1 MLNSA
6 PSASVT
12 KSIIRNMEM
21 NGTLETRPT
30 KLRPNQELLSEEEDD
45 DDDDEEEDEEGNRI
59 HLLFIYIS
67 FCFLIFC

>member
-45 DDDDEEEDEEGNRI
+45 DEEEEDEEGNRI
-59 HLLFIYIS
+59 HFLFIYIS
-67 FCFLIFC
+67 FFFS